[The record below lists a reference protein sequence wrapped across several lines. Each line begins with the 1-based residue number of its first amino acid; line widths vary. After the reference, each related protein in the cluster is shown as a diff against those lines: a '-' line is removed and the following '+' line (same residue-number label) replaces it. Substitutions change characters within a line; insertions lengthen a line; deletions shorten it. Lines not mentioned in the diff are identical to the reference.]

1 MSDDAFIGLGPNGLR
16 LGFDLG
22 HSRRPEYCQPVFTEV
37 CDPRLVYLYRHH
49 RIMPRPNVAYIEVEP
64 PPYPTAYSY
73 GICPP
78 SQNAYYYNGP
88 EAPANSETYNYNQR
102 QYAPMQPSAQAYPDF
117 EGAPDMPLPDNANAQ
132 VVASPAD
139 LAAAQLK
146 GTQKTSDTA
155 SGADADVDL
164 PLPDAPVAITNT
176 GSAPTDQTAP
186 QTAPK
191 GQPDA
196 TPDADAEVD
205 MPLPDAPA
213 KPTKPNQ
220 ADKPP
225 VVDAKTNATDPK
237 TATKTKQDDVPAD
250 QTPTES
256 KKLTESVALL
266 KQLDAEELKI
276 KQMIREELAAEHLK
290 APTDVEKMLLTSTT
304 ANDLPPLPDVSVE
317 AAKIRDKINHALSQH
332 DDGNFDNEAEILRDL
347 RMIKKHSDIS
357 TIYFDE
363 LRRKLDEDGPWHINC
378 ISAGTATITL
388 NADGTL
394 TASNGGLFGGHERT
408 LTIDPAT
415 GKINRN
421 GYHWFGRNS
430 DDAKSTTVPA
440 DQ

>member
-1 MSDDAFIGLGPNGLR
+1 
-16 LGFDLG
+16 
-22 HSRRPEYCQPVFTEV
+22 
-37 CDPRLVYLYRHH
+37 
-49 RIMPRPNVAYIEVEP
+49 
-64 PPYPTAYSY
+64 
-73 GICPP
+73 
-78 SQNAYYYNGP
+78 
-88 EAPANSETYNYNQR
+88 
-102 QYAPMQPSAQAYPDF
+102 MQPSAQTYPDF
-117 EGAPDMPLPDNANAQ
+117 EGAPDMPLPDNATAQ
-132 VVASPAD
+132 VVAGPAD

-146 GTQKTSDTA
+146 GTQKTPDTA
-155 SGADADVDL
+155 SGTDADVDL
-164 PLPDAPVAITNT
+164 PLPDAPLAKTNI

-196 TPDADAEVD
+196 TPDAEVD
-205 MPLPDAPA
+205 MPLPIQPA
-213 KPTKPNQ
+213 KPNQ
-220 ADKPP
+220 PDKPP
-225 VVDAKTNATDPK
+225 VVDAKANATDPK
-237 TATKTKQDDVPAD
+237 TETKTKQDDASTD
-250 QTPTES
+250 QTPVES
-256 KKLTESVALL
+256 KKLTDSVALL
-266 KQLDAEELKI
+266 KQLDPEEQKI

-290 APTDVEKMLLTSTT
+290 APSDVEKMLLAGTT

-332 DDGNFDNEAEILRDL
+332 DDGNFDNETEILRDL

-363 LRRKLDEDGPWHINC
+363 LRRKLDEDGPWRINC

-394 TASNGGLFGGHERT
+394 TASNGGLFGRHERT